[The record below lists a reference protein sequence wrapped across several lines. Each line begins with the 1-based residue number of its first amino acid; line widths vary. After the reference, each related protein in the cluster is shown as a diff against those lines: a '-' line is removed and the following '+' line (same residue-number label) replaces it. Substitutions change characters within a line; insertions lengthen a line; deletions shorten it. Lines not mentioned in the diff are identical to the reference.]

1 MGGRERN
8 ACIKDKEG
16 PALTTRLCFGYA
28 SPVDTAMVRRGLG
41 GPNTLADSRL
51 SFDGAAFLLAIRDGV
66 VKRDPIR
73 KSPILGRACG
83 TSKDVPVSNV
93 LVRQPASPRPPS
105 WRMARGSQPYI
116 GDSNVNRYL

>member
-16 PALTTRLCFGYA
+16 LALTTRLCFGYA
-28 SPVDTAMVRRGLG
+28 SRVDTATVRRGLG

-66 VKRDPIR
+66 VKHHPIG
-73 KSPILGRACG
+73 KSPIMGRACG
-83 TSKDVPVSNV
+83 TS
-93 LVRQPASPRPPS
+93 
-105 WRMARGSQPYI
+105 
-116 GDSNVNRYL
+116 